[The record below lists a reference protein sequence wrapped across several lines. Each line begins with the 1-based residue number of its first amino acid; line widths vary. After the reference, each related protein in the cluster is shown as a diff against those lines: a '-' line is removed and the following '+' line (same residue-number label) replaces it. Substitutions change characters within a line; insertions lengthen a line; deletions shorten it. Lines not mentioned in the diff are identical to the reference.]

1 MIIRKDDL
9 TSLIK
14 HIRETADDLERIVNA
29 PMEKSAEVK
38 KEDNIQLSDI
48 RAVLAAKS
56 REGYGDKVR
65 ALIKSYGADKL
76 SAIDPSHYSEMLKEA
91 EVFGSAS

>member
-9 TSLIK
+9 TSLIQ
-14 HIRETADDLERIVNA
+14 HIREAADDLERIVNA
-29 PMEKSAEVK
+29 PMEESDKP
-38 KEDNIQLSDI
+38 EDPIQLSDI

-56 REGYGDKVR
+56 KEGYGDKVR

>member
-1 MIIRKDDL
+1 MIIRRDDL
-9 TSLIK
+9 SSLIK
-14 HIRETADDLERIVNA
+14 HIREAADDLERIVNA
-29 PMEKSAEVK
+29 PMEETAKQ
-38 KEDNIQLSDI
+38 EDPIQLSDI